1 MATISSYAFH
11 KSFNLDSLTKR
22 QALEYGISSS
32 QFSAADKNNDSELS
46 ISEIM
51 VNDAICDMLLEHIAN
66 ASKTVKK
73 NETDSTKANTAKP
86 ATTTTAQTEKISNI
100 DETAKDENISYEA

>member
-32 QFSAADKNNDSELS
+32 QFSSADKNNDSELS

-51 VNDAICDMLLEHIAN
+51 ANDSICDALIKQMAN
-66 ASKTVKK
+66 AANTVKS
-73 NETDSTKANTAKP
+73 NETDTTKATTAKT
-86 ATTTTAQTEKISNI
+86 ATTTTAQTETSTKT
-100 DETAKDENISYEA
+100 DETAEGKNLSYEA